1 MIEYVDYL
9 IEQNKLEKLKILWNF
24 CLKLGENDRQLLEIR
39 LQEIIR
45 DVVKYLKGEEEN
57 LSEILNF
64 IAKFTNI
71 IQICFDSNKTINN
84 ILYNTIEEV
93 LTENEKVYNELLSK
107 RIFKP
112 SEAYNQ
118 EILYKLFKLLPN
130 K

>member
-1 MIEYVDYL
+1 M
-9 IEQNKLEKLKILWNF
+9 
-24 CLKLGENDRQLLEIR
+24 
-39 LQEIIR
+39 
-45 DVVKYLKGEEEN
+45 KYLKGEEEN
-57 LSEILNF
+57 LREILNF
-64 IAKFTNI
+64 IGKFTNI

-93 LTENEKVYNELLSK
+93 LTENEKIYNELLSK
-107 RIFKP
+107 RIFRP